1 MPNIARSTERTH
13 AAPSAPKERTRM
25 TNLAISPTNKSN
37 EEFDAKLRA
46 YARLIVEAGCAL
58 KPGQDLFVRAHI
70 ESAPLVRLVTQE
82 AYAMGAH
89 HVTVR
94 FSDEAIERMHFDNCP
109 MDVFENVPGWLAEL
123 NNSMARNGA
132 AMLTID
138 SDDPEAMSGID
149 PRKLIARAQA
159 SHKACKE
166 FYDALDFGRCVW
178 CIVGGASPAWARK
191 VFPDLPEDEA
201 VERLWEA
208 IFTTVRLKSANA
220 DEAVAAWRA
229 HRDSF
234 AERCAWLNSQRF
246 DALHYTNAHGTDLTV
261 GLTRKHLFN
270 GGGDTTVDGVQFF
283 PNVPTEEIFSTPD
296 RMRAEGTV
304 VSAMPLAHN
313 GSLIDNFS
321 LTFKDGRVVD
331 LHAETGEDVLRSI
344 VETDE
349 NSCRLGEVA
358 LVPFDSPIRNSGV
371 LFYSTL
377 FDENASCHLAL
388 GQGFP
393 DCYEGGLQMSAEELL
408 EGGVNK
414 SATHVDFMIGTE
426 DLNID
431 GIKADGQR
439 VPVFRNGNW
448 AF

>member
-1 MPNIARSTERTH
+1 M
-13 AAPSAPKERTRM
+13 
-25 TNLAISPTNKSN
+25 
-37 EEFDAKLRA
+37 
-46 YARLIVEAGCAL
+46 
-58 KPGQDLFVRAHI
+58 
-70 ESAPLVRLVTQE
+70 
-82 AYAMGAH
+82 
-89 HVTVR
+89 
-94 FSDEAIERMHFDNCP
+94 
-109 MDVFENVPGWLAEL
+109 
-123 NNSMARNGA
+123 
-132 AMLTID
+132 
-138 SDDPEAMSGID
+138 
-149 PRKLIARAQA
+149 
-159 SHKACKE
+159 
-166 FYDALDFGRCVW
+166 
-178 CIVGGASPAWARK
+178 
-191 VFPDLPEDEA
+191 PEDEA

-208 IFTTVRLKSANA
+208 IFTTVRLKSADA
-220 DEAVAAWRA
+220 HEAVAAWRA

-234 AERCAWLNSQRF
+234 AERCAWLNAQRF

-261 GLTRKHLFN
+261 GLTKKHLFN

-283 PNVPTEEIFSTPD
+283 PNMPTEEIFSTPD
-296 RMRAEGTV
+296 RLRAEGTV

-321 LTFKDGRVVD
+321 LTFKDGRVVE

-393 DCYEGGLQMSAEELL
+393 DCYEGGLQMSAEELF

-439 VPVFRNGNW
+439 VPIFRNGNW

>member
-1 MPNIARSTERTH
+1 MSQAGLQSSTT
-13 AAPSAPKERTRM
+13 A
-25 TNLAISPTNKSN
+25 
-37 EEFDAKLRA
+37 
-46 YARLIVEAGCAL
+46 
-58 KPGQDLFVRAHI
+58 
-70 ESAPLVRLVTQE
+70 
-82 AYAMGAH
+82 
-89 HVTVR
+89 
-94 FSDEAIERMHFDNCP
+94 
-109 MDVFENVPGWLAEL
+109 WLATEPPC
-123 NNSMARNGA
+123 SPSIP
-132 AMLTID
+132 TI
-138 SDDPEAMSGID
+138 

-208 IFTTVRLKSANA
+208 IFTTVRLKSTNA
-220 DEAVAAWRA
+220 DEAVATWRA

-283 PNVPTEEIFSTPD
+283 PNMPTEEIFSTPD

-393 DCYEGGLQMSAEELL
+393 DCYERGLQMSAEELL

>member
-1 MPNIARSTERTH
+1 
-13 AAPSAPKERTRM
+13 M

-132 AMLTID
+132 AVLTID
-138 SDDPEAMSGID
+138 SDNPTVSAST
-149 PRKLIARAQA
+149 RKLIARAQA
-159 SHKACKE
+159 SQRRAGV
-166 FYDALDFGRCVW
+166 YDALDFGRCVW
-178 CIVGGASPAWARK
+178 CIVGGASRMGRK
-191 VFPDLPEDEA
+191 VFPIPERSGRRT
-201 VERLWEA
+201 VGS
-208 IFTTVRLKSANA
+208 IFTTVRLKAPMPMRLS
-220 DEAVAAWRA
+220 RPGA

-283 PNVPTEEIFSTPD
+283 PNMPTEEIFSTPD

-377 FDENASCHLAL
+377 FDENASCHLAV

>member
-1 MPNIARSTERTH
+1 MTAEHTEPC
-13 AAPSAPKERTRM
+13 APSLDERM
-25 TNLAISPTNKSN
+25 
-37 EEFDAKLRA
+37 RA

-58 KPGQDLFVRAHI
+58 EPGQDLFVRANI
-70 ESAPLVRLVTQE
+70 ESAPLVRLITQE
-82 AYAMGAH
+82 AYDLGAH

-94 FSDEAIERMHFDNCP
+94 FSDETIERMHYDHCA
-109 MDVFENVPGWLAEL
+109 MDVFENVPSWLAEL

-132 AMLTID
+132 AVLTID

-149 PRKLIARAQA
+149 TRKLIARAQA

-178 CIVGGASPAWARK
+178 CIVGGSSPAWARK
-191 VFPDLPEDEA
+191 VFPELPEHEA
-201 VERLWEA
+201 VERLWDA
-208 IFTTVRLKSANA
+208 IFKTVRLEGA
-220 DEAVAAWRA
+220 DAAAAVEAWNK

-234 AERCAWLNSQRF
+234 ADRCAWLNAQRF

-261 GLTRKHLFN
+261 GLTDKHLFN
-270 GGGDTTVDGVQFF
+270 GGGDTTVDGVTFF
-283 PNVPTEEIFSTPD
+283 PNMPTEEIFSTPD
-296 RMRAEGTV
+296 RLRAEGTV

-313 GSLIDNFS
+313 GSLIENFS
-321 LTFKDGRVVD
+321 LTFKNGRVVD
-331 LHAETGEDVLRSI
+331 LHAERGEDVLRSI

-358 LVPFDSPIRNSGV
+358 LVPFDSPIRNAGV

-388 GQGFP
+388 GRGFA
-393 DCYEGGLQMSAEELL
+393 DCYEGGYDMTEDELF
-408 EGGVNK
+408 EAGVNK
-414 SATHVDFMIGTE
+414 SATHVDFMIGTD

-431 GIKADGQR
+431 GIKADGER
-439 VPVFRNGNW
+439 VAIFRNGNW

>member
-1 MPNIARSTERTH
+1 M
-13 AAPSAPKERTRM
+13 
-25 TNLAISPTNKSN
+25 
-37 EEFDAKLRA
+37 
-46 YARLIVEAGCAL
+46 
-58 KPGQDLFVRAHI
+58 
-70 ESAPLVRLVTQE
+70 
-82 AYAMGAH
+82 
-89 HVTVR
+89 
-94 FSDEAIERMHFDNCP
+94 
-109 MDVFENVPGWLAEL
+109 
-123 NNSMARNGA
+123 
-132 AMLTID
+132 
-138 SDDPEAMSGID
+138 
-149 PRKLIARAQA
+149 
-159 SHKACKE
+159 
-166 FYDALDFGRCVW
+166 
-178 CIVGGASPAWARK
+178 
-191 VFPDLPEDEA
+191 
-201 VERLWEA
+201 
-208 IFTTVRLKSANA
+208 
-220 DEAVAAWRA
+220 
-229 HRDSF
+229 
-234 AERCAWLNSQRF
+234 
-246 DALHYTNAHGTDLTV
+246 
-261 GLTRKHLFN
+261 
-270 GGGDTTVDGVQFF
+270 
-283 PNVPTEEIFSTPD
+283 
-296 RMRAEGTV
+296 

-393 DCYEGGLQMSAEELL
+393 DSYEGGLQMSAEELL